1 MFPDITFKT
10 AIHAVAVSEMPAADT
25 TVGEGPSDEH
35 AEAPLEAEAAD
46 GMDAP
51 DAATGSAG
59 IDASMPPRVAADI
72 AGASPVHEN
81 KKNAAGNWPNA
92 HRQLLYQ
99 LAPGR
104 QHASRR

>member
-10 AIHAVAVSEMPAADT
+10 AIHAVAVSEMPAADRT
-25 TVGEGPSDEH
+25 
-35 AEAPLEAEAAD
+35 D
-46 GMDAP
+46 GRDAP